1 MKQPEGYNSGTRQV
15 CELIKMLYG
24 LKQSG
29 HKWNHKLD
37 SKLKNLGYTRL
48 YSDPCAYI
56 QHDGD
61 NTSIITVW
69 VDDLLLFASGDDLMR
84 KMKEEIKA
92 SWDVT
97 DMGELKKII
106 GIEISHVGNT
116 VTISQQHYIESILNC
131 KNLTDCNPISM
142 PMDPKVKIL
151 LNLDGNEGS

>member
-1 MKQPEGYNSGTRQV
+1 METVCAILALMVKNGYQIQQMDIKCAYLNGILKEKVYMKQPEGYNSGTRQV

-69 VDDLLLFASGDDLMR
+69 VNNLLLFASGDDLM
-84 KMKEEIKA
+84 
-92 SWDVT
+92 
-97 DMGELKKII
+97 
-106 GIEISHVGNT
+106 
-116 VTISQQHYIESILNC
+116 
-131 KNLTDCNPISM
+131 
-142 PMDPKVKIL
+142 
-151 LNLDGNEGS
+151 